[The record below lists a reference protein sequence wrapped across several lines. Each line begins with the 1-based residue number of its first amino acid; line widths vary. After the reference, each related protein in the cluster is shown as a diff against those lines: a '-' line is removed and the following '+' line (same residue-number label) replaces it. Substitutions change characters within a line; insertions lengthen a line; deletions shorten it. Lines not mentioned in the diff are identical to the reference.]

1 MFNNFKVTFL
11 ALFTTSNKECIS
23 LINKLDIIN
32 PNWHKE
38 SPQNEKE
45 YLEMLLELYQFG
57 IPPKK
62 ITSSLIKVSGVSI
75 KEALEMRKAQKR

>member
-1 MFNNFKVTFL
+1 MFNKIFNP
-11 ALFTTSNKECIS
+11 SNKECIS

-57 IPPKK
+57 IAPTK
-62 ITSSLIKVSGVSI
+62 ITSSLIKITRVSI
-75 KEALEMRKAQKR
+75 NEALEMGKATKDK